1 MKRKDNR
8 RLDQDYPQKGGNKF
22 PSQRTATPVMESVT
36 SVQPDYAA
44 LRRYFQHIEAHTLV
58 KTPIP
63 RKHKRAWVEAQLDVH
78 DALLE
83 LLPGNFRRTI
93 LKPGDTRTEHVR
105 VTNAIICLHDWLRL
119 YQEIIKQPPPEGL
132 QLIVREL
139 CDRRDELNRLYS
151 PEAHQ

>member
-1 MKRKDNR
+1 MNRKYPLKFDKEQTQRGDN
-8 RLDQDYPQKGGNKF
+8 NF
-22 PSQRTATPVMESVT
+22 PSQKNATPVVESVT
-36 SVQPDYAA
+36 FVQPDYAA
-44 LRRYFQHIEAHTLV
+44 LRRLFQHIEAHTLV

-93 LKPGDTRTEHVR
+93 LKPGDTSTEHAR

-119 YQEIIKQPPPEGL
+119 YQEIIKQPPPKGL
-132 QLIVREL
+132 QLIIWEL

-151 PEAHQ
+151 PEAYQ

>member
-1 MKRKDNR
+1 MNR
-8 RLDQDYPQKGGNKF
+8 NNARRFDQDYPHKGDNKLPF
-22 PSQRTATPVMESVT
+22 QRNATPVMESVI
-36 SVQPDYAA
+36 SVRPDYAA
-44 LRRYFQHIEAHTLV
+44 LRRFFQHIEAHTLV
-58 KTPIP
+58 KIPIP

-93 LKPGDTRTEHVR
+93 LKAGDTRTEHVR

-132 QLIVREL
+132 QLIVGEL

-151 PEAHQ
+151 PEAYQ